1 MAVNLN
7 IHNNREVHAE
17 KDTDPEV
24 RELNKE
30 TENSKRVPVTAKSRS
45 QFGHLEFECSE
56 CSLFYIHVL
65 CGIKYE
71 LIVFLLDS

>member
-17 KDTDPEV
+17 KDTDPEG
-24 RELNKE
+24 ELNKE

-45 QFGHLEFECSE
+45 QFGHLEFEFEWSE

-65 CGIKYE
+65 CGIKYGPFFG
-71 LIVFLLDS
+71 L